1 MKKSFAKEKEA
12 DQSEQGLSEEE
23 QAQLAG
29 TPSSTEMQE
38 MGDRSSAEMLLAAGE
53 GNDIVGDTGDT
64 KPRLPR
70 LNIVQK
76 VGPLGDKFEKGHI
89 VLNLEDDLLDATKE
103 GLQVTVVKAL
113 FFYEEDVPYG
123 EDRIPERAKNA
134 AEVRAL
140 GGELKWLTD
149 DKGKSIRP
157 SWHQVAE
164 VLFCVK
170 APEAHKD
177 NPTFPVRFEE
187 KDDPDTGTYTFA
199 MMKLKGSSFTSAGQ
213 EILTARQFY
222 FSQGLNSGA
231 FNMTAPLTQFRTGNS
246 AYVCTLRK
254 SHMHSEAF
262 KAWLKDYTP

>member
-1 MKKSFAKEKEA
+1 MKKSFAKEKGT
-12 DQSEQGLSEEE
+12 EQGLSAEE
-23 QAQLAG
+23 QVQLAG
-29 TPSSTEMQE
+29 APSSAEVQE

-53 GNDIVGDTGDT
+53 GTDIIGDTGDA

-76 VGPLGDKFEKGHI
+76 VGPLGDKFDKGHI
-89 VLNLEDDLLDATKE
+89 ILNQEDDLLDATKE
-103 GLQVTVVKAL
+103 VLQVTVVKAL
-113 FFYEEDVPYG
+113 FFFEEDVPYG
-123 EDRIPERAKNA
+123 EDRIPGRAKDA
-134 AEVRAL
+134 AEVYAR

-149 DKGKSIRP
+149 EKGKNIRP

-177 NPTFPVRFEE
+177 NPNFPVRFEE
-187 KDDPDTGTYTFA
+187 EGDPDSGAYTFA

-254 SHMHSEAF
+254 AHLHSDAF
-262 KAWLKDYTP
+262 KAWLKEYTP